1 MGFDG
6 SDSFRNLPYS
16 STPRDVARRLGSL
29 VAMHYL
35 EGEAQIG
42 QSSMNVTK
50 EAVLDRLKTV
60 NGPDFTGNIVDLG
73 LVSDIFIA
81 DQKVFFSITVP
92 AARAP
97 EMEPLR
103 AAAERVVKAIP
114 GVAGAMVALTA
125 EKKGG
130 GMEAPV
136 QPRPVQPRPAL
147 RADAPAAPPRPAPA
161 RPAPHAH
168 APASRSSG
176 KRGVP
181 GIASI
186 IAVASGKGGVGK
198 STTAVN
204 IALGLAANGLKVG
217 VLDADIYGPSMPRLL
232 AIRGKPQ
239 TVDGKILR
247 PMENY
252 GLKVMSM
259 GFLVDEETPM
269 IWRGPMVMSALS
281 QMLREVEWGELD
293 VLVVDMPPG
302 TGDAQLTM
310 AQQVPLA
317 GAIIVSTPQDLA
329 LIDARKGLNMFKKVD
344 VPLLGIVENMSYF
357 IAPDTGKRYDI
368 FGHGGAKREAER
380 LGVTFLGEVPL
391 QMEIR
396 ETSDTGEPVVVS
408 KPEGPEAKIY
418 RAIATKVWERVGE
431 ERARSEGS
439 APAIV
444 FE

>member
-1 MGFDG
+1 M
-6 SDSFRNLPYS
+6 
-16 STPRDVARRLGSL
+16 T
-29 VAMHYL
+29 
-35 EGEAQIG
+35 
-42 QSSMNVTK
+42 VTK
-50 EAVLDRLKTV
+50 ESVVERLKTV

-73 LVSDIFIA
+73 MVSEIFIA
-81 DQKVFFSITVP
+81 DSKVFFSITVP
-92 AARAP
+92 AARAQ
-97 EMEPLR
+97 ELEPLR
-103 AAAERVVKAIP
+103 AAAERAVKAIP
-114 GVAGAMVALTA
+114 GVASAVVALTA

-136 QPRPVQPRPAL
+136 PARP
-147 RADAPAAPPRPAPA
+147 APPRPAAPQPA
-161 RPAPHAH
+161 PQRPAPHA
-168 APASRSSG
+168 PASQSHG

-181 GIASI
+181 GIDAI

-204 IALGLAANGLKVG
+204 LALGLAANGLKVG

-232 AIRGKPQ
+232 NIHGRPQ
-239 TVDGKILR
+239 TVDGKVLK
-247 PMENY
+247 PMQNY

-269 IWRGPMVMSALS
+269 IWRGPMVMSALT
-281 QMLREVEWGELD
+281 QMLREVEWGPLD

-317 GAIIVSTPQDLA
+317 GAVIVSTPQDLA

-357 IAPDTGKRYDI
+357 LAPDTGKRYDI
-368 FGHGGAKREAER
+368 FGHGGARREAER
-380 LGVTFLGEVPL
+380 LGVAFLGEVPL
-391 QMEIR
+391 EMGIR
-396 ETSDTGEPVVVS
+396 ESSDAGTPVVAS
-408 KPEGPEAKIY
+408 KPEGAEAKIY
-418 RAIATKVWERVGE
+418 RDIASKVWDRVQE
-431 ERARSEGS
+431 ERGAAEAAVPS
-439 APAIV
+439 IV